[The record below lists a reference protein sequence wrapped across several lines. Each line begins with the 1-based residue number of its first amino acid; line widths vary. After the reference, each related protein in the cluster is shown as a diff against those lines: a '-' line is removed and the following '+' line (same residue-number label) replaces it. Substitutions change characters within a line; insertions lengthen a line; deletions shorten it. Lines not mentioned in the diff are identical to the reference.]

1 MLKRFLIYILLL
13 LIFLLPAVVWSQ
25 PAAMTL
31 WNDTRD
37 QFVIEENSAVVRPIA
52 SITKIMTA
60 MVILDARQDMGEQL
74 RLTTGVS
81 TSLPRQYF
89 ARRDLL
95 LAMLVKSDNAAAET
109 LAHNYPGG
117 RHEFLVAMNEK
128 ARQLKMRNTYFD
140 DASGLSRNNTSTA
153 RDLTRM
159 ILASLKYDVIRS
171 ATTRRQIMLDT
182 YHKQR
187 VRTIELWNT
196 NRPMLFEFD
205 NVVVSKTGFTT
216 PAGWCVAMA
225 VENGP
230 DIYVIVVLG
239 SRDKVSRAKTVKQ
252 VLYNHMEDRDVAND
266 PNWLI
271 P

>member
-1 MLKRFLIYILLL
+1 MRRLFWYGLLL
-13 LIFLLPAVVWSQ
+13 LALLVPTMVWSQ
-25 PAAMTL
+25 PAAMSL
-31 WNDTRD
+31 WNDARE
-37 QFVIEENSAVVRPIA
+37 QYVIEDHSGVVRPIA

-60 MVILDARQDMGEQL
+60 MVILDARQDMSEQL
-74 RLTTGVS
+74 RLTAGVS

-89 ARRDLL
+89 PRRDLL

-109 LAHNYPGG
+109 LAINYPGG

-128 ARQLKMRNTYFD
+128 ARQLKMRHTHFD
-140 DASGLSRNNTSTA
+140 DASGLSRHNTSTA

-159 ILASLKYDVIRS
+159 ILASLKYDEIRS

-182 YHKQR
+182 YYKQR

-230 DIYVIVVLG
+230 DVYVIVVLG
-239 SRDKVSRAKTVKQ
+239 SRDKISRAKTVKQ
-252 VLYNHMEDRDVAND
+252 VLYNHIQDRDIVDD
-266 PNWLI
+266 PGWNI